1 MFGNYD
7 LAQYAKKGSK
17 DGDITWANVAP
28 DEKTWS
34 ITFNGLKFKDGGP
47 VSTKS
52 ERIMMDTGLTYALV
66 PTSDVESISKA
77 LMGYSITC

>member
-17 DGDITWANVAP
+17 DDDITWANVAP

-34 ITFNGLKFKDGGP
+34 ITFNGLKFKDGAP
-47 VSTKS
+47 VST
-52 ERIMMDTGLTYALV
+52 
-66 PTSDVESISKA
+66 
-77 LMGYSITC
+77 